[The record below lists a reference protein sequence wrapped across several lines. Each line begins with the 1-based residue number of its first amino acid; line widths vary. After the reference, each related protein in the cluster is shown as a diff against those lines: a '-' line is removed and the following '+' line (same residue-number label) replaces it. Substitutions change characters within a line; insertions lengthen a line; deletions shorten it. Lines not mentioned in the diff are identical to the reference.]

1 LEKKDKNKNK
11 GIRFSDNIVEV
22 EEPTEQKPKRVRFND
37 KDIPNLESVQV
48 THENENI
55 MSDESSDSNLD
66 VSQIEIDEDV
76 SNIMLNF

>member
-1 LEKKDKNKNK
+1 MEKKDKNKNK